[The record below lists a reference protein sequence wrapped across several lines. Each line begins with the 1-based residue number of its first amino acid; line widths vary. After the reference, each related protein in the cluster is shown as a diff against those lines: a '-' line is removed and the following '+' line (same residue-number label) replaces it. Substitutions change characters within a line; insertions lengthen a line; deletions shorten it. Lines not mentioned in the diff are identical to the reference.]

1 MKPAE
6 FDYLRAESIEQA
18 CRALDGAAGDGLL
31 IAGGQTL
38 VPLMAMRLA
47 RPSLLVDINHIAEL
61 TGIAEHGEAIAIRA
75 CTRQAEVETS
85 EIVHRR
91 LPLLA
96 KAIRF
101 VGHGQTRNRGT
112 IGGSLANADPSAEI
126 PLVFA
131 TLAGEVTATGSGGA
145 RRIGADEFFESAM
158 VTTLAPGECLTEI
171 RLPAWEGARIGS
183 GFAEVNTRQSD
194 FAICAAAAQ
203 LAFDADGTCARL
215 HLAVGGCAPAPLRLG
230 AIEDALTGT
239 ALDDETVARET
250 GRIAELVDP
259 ESDVH
264 AGADYRRRIAATLA
278 ARAIRQARDEARG
291 AARGEAGNGHGA
303 GAP

>member
-1 MKPAE
+1 MKPCE
-6 FDYLRAESIEQA
+6 FDYLRAASIDEA
-18 CRALDGAAGDGLL
+18 CRALDGAAGDGRI

-61 TGIAEHGEAIAIRA
+61 TGIKEDGGHIAIGA
-75 CTRQAEVETS
+75 CTRQAEIHDS
-85 EIVHRR
+85 PIVARR

-131 TLAGEVTATGSGGA
+131 ALGGEVTAISVEGR
-145 RRIGADEFFESAM
+145 RRIDADGFFDSAM
-158 VTTLAPGECLTEI
+158 VTNLAPNECLREI
-171 RLPAWEGARIGS
+171 RIPVWDAARTGS
-183 GFAEVNTRQSD
+183 GFTEVNIRRSD

-203 LAFDADGTCARL
+203 LTLDADGTCARIRIG
-215 HLAVGGCAPAPLRLG
+215 VGGVAPAPLRLG

-239 ALDDETVARET
+239 TLDDDTVSRET
-250 GRIAELVDP
+250 SNIGDMIDP
-259 ESDVH
+259 ESDIH
-264 AGADYRRRIAATLA
+264 ASADYRRRVTAVLA
-278 ARAIRQARDEARG
+278 ARAIFEARAQASREV
-291 AARGEAGNGHGA
+291 AAT
-303 GAP
+303 

>member
-1 MKPAE
+1 MKPCE
-6 FDYLRAESIEQA
+6 FDYLRAATIDEA
-18 CRALDGAAGDGLL
+18 CRALDGAGGEARI

-61 TGIAEHGEAIAIRA
+61 SFIAEGGEHVAIGA
-75 CTRQAEVETS
+75 CTRQAEIHDS
-85 EIVHRR
+85 PIIARR

-131 TLAGEVTATGSGGA
+131 TLGGEVSAASIEGA
-145 RRIGADEFFESAM
+145 RQIDADGFFDSAM
-158 VTTLAPGECLTEI
+158 VTMLAPNECLHEI
-171 RLPAWEGARIGS
+171 RFPVWSAARTGS
-183 GFAEVNTRQSD
+183 GFAEVNMRRSD

-203 LAFDADGTCARL
+203 LTLEADGTCARIRIG
-215 HLAVGGCAPAPLRLG
+215 VGGVAPAPLRLG
-230 AIEDALTGT
+230 EIEDALAGT
-239 ALDDETVARET
+239 TLDDDTVNRET
-250 GRIAELVDP
+250 SNIGDMIDP
-259 ESDVH
+259 ESDIH
-264 AGADYRRRIAATLA
+264 AGADYRRRVTAALA
-278 ARAIRQARDEARG
+278 ARAILEAR
-291 AARGEAGNGHGA
+291 AEAFGDA
-303 GAP
+303 EAP